1 MIEIGIIIS
10 YIIIYFLMYKKMVNI
25 IIITINQL
33 NKFLICKA
41 NIIIDNHITLN
52 LEYIIVEMGIS
63 RYCFNI

>member
-1 MIEIGIIIS
+1 
-10 YIIIYFLMYKKMVNI
+10 MYKKMVNI